1 MKESMMNK
9 ITLFRTTPR
18 IVMGPGAIG
27 QIGQEAFNLSGGK
40 TLIVTDKG
48 LIGAGLIQP
57 VEKSLKSSRIKY
69 AVFDAVEP
77 DPRYEIVAECLEQ
90 IHREKVNLII
100 GIGGGSPIDIA
111 KTSAIM
117 ATNKG
122 TIAEYFG
129 IDLVPKPGLP
139 TIIVPTT
146 AGTGSEVTPIAILSD
161 ESEKLKK
168 GVVSPYLFPALA
180 LLDPELTLGLP
191 PQITAA
197 TGMDALIHA
206 LEAYTSVN
214 ATQITDLLAFRAI
227 EMLYQNIRTAYANG
241 NDLQARSKMLEGS
254 LLAGMAFAN
263 AGVTAVHAFAY
274 PIGAEFHIPHG
285 IANTLMLPHVI
296 RFNLLGNLPKFA
308 QIAKAFSLSIEGLDE
323 LRAAEMSVKAIER
336 LAEDLRVPRHLAEFG
351 VTEGDIPRLAEGV
364 MKVTR
369 LLANNPRIMTLEDAK
384 EIYKRAL

>member
-1 MKESMMNK
+1 
-9 ITLFRTTPR
+9 
-18 IVMGPGAIG
+18 MGPGAIG
-27 QIGQEAFNLSGGK
+27 QIGQEASNLSGK
-40 TLIVTDKG
+40 KVLIVTDKG

-57 VEKSLKSSRIKY
+57 VEKSLKESRIKY

-77 DPRYEIVAECLEQ
+77 DPTYEIVAECLEQ
-90 IHREKVNLII
+90 VHREKVNLII

-122 TIAEYFG
+122 DIAEYFG

-139 TIIVPTT
+139 TIMVPTT

-161 ESEKLKK
+161 EKEKLKK
-168 GVVSPYLFPALA
+168 GVVSPYLFPAVA

-206 LEAYTSVN
+206 IEAYTSVN
-214 ATQITDLLAFRAI
+214 ATQITDLLAFRAM
-227 EMLYQNIRTAYANG
+227 ELLYENIRTAYANG
-241 NDLQARSKMLEGS
+241 NNLEARSRMLEGS

-285 IANTLMLPHVI
+285 VANTLMLPYVM
-296 RFNLLGNLPKFA
+296 RFNILGNVGKFA
-308 QIAKAFSLSIEGLDE
+308 EIAEAFCLFTEGLDE
-323 LRAAEMSVKAIER
+323 LTAAEISVDAIKR
-336 LAEDLRVPRHLAEFG
+336 LAEDLGVPKHLTEFG
-351 VTEGDIPRLAEGV
+351 ITEGDLSRLAEGV

-369 LLANNPRIMTLEDAK
+369 LLANNPRTLTLEHAK